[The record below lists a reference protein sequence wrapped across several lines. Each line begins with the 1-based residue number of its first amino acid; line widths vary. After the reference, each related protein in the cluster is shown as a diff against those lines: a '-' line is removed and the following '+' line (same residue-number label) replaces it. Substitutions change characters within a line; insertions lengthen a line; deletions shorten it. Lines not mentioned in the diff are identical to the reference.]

1 MIERPV
7 RMLVIPESES
17 DESTAQLQEK
27 VRRRAYELYE
37 ARGRKDGYD
46 LEDWLRAESE
56 VSRSQAEWEAA

>member
-7 RMLVIPESES
+7 RMLVIPDSES
-17 DESTAQLQEK
+17 AESTAQLQEK

-37 ARGRKDGYD
+37 ARGREDGYD

-56 VSRSQAEWEAA
+56 VTWWQAKSEAA